1 MIYVA
6 NVPTYHNY
14 IAHYLVWHE
23 VKCLT
28 NIHVDLAFWLVV
40 VVVMPQNDIN
50 DVKSSPHDRK
60 VEDSLGISITLL
72 ERSKGIKWNT
82 TCTANVWIISMAFD
96 FILSSSTINI
106 LLLEEF
112 HLQLLPIVWRTLV
125 LNSPQNVNV
134 ALKIVVVFKTSD
146 T

>member
-1 MIYVA
+1 
-6 NVPTYHNY
+6 
-14 IAHYLVWHE
+14 
-23 VKCLT
+23 
-28 NIHVDLAFWLVV
+28 
-40 VVVMPQNDIN
+40 
-50 DVKSSPHDRK
+50 
-60 VEDSLGISITLL
+60 
-72 ERSKGIKWNT
+72 
-82 TCTANVWIISMAFD
+82 MAFD

-112 HLQLLPIVWRTLV
+112 HLQRLPIVWRTLV